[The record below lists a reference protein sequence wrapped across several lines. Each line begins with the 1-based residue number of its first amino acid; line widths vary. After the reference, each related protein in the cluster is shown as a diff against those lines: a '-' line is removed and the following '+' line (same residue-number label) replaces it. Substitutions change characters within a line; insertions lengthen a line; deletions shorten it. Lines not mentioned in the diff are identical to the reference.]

1 MSEKIRTNIS
11 AGVEGNASAG
21 TYQDRTP
28 ADSFEPLKA
37 SRLTQSNIEDS
48 HDYVVRA
55 TAANGLI
62 RAFACTT
69 RDLVEECRKIHNTF
83 PICTAAIGRLM
94 SSALMMG
101 VDLKGDRSVLT
112 LTIKG
117 DGPIKGLT
125 ATSDNLGNVK
135 GFVSNPSVLLPPNK
149 AGHLNVGEALGKGKL
164 SVIKDIGLK
173 EPYIGSVDLQTGE
186 IAEDLTYYFAVS
198 EQIPSSVGL
207 GVLMNTNNTVKQ
219 SGGFILQLM
228 PDATE
233 DVISKLEEKLS
244 NIKSVTAML
253 DEGMTP
259 EEMLQ
264 FILGDM
270 DLEINDHI
278 PVRFH
283 CNCSREKVSKALISL
298 GKKELE
304 DLIADK
310 KTQDVFCDY
319 CEKHYSFS
327 VAELQEL
334 YDEAK

>member
-1 MSEKIRTNIS
+1 MAEKIRSNTG
-11 AGVEGNASAG
+11 AGVKETSAG
-21 TYQDRTP
+21 TY
-28 ADSFEPLKA
+28 
-37 SRLTQSNIEDS
+37 

-69 RDLVEECRKIHNTF
+69 KDLVEECRKTHNTF

-101 VDLKGDRSVLT
+101 VDLKGARSVIT
-112 LTIKG
+112 LTVKG
-117 DGPIKGLT
+117 DGPIKGIT
-125 ATSDNLGNVK
+125 ATADNLGNVK
-135 GFVSNPSVLLPPNK
+135 GFVSNPNVLLPPNE
-149 AGHLNVGEALGKGKL
+149 AGHLNVGGALGHGKL
-164 SVIKDIGLK
+164 SVIKDIGLR
-173 EPYIGSVDLQTGE
+173 EPYIGSVDLRTGE

-207 GVLMNTNNTVKQ
+207 GVLMNRNNTVRQ
-219 SGGFILQLM
+219 SGGFIIQLM

-233 DVISKLEEKLS
+233 EVISKLEQKLS
-244 NIKSVTAML
+244 NVKPVTHML

-259 EEMLQ
+259 EEMLR

-270 DLEINDHI
+270 ELEINDHI
-278 PVRFH
+278 PVRFK
-283 CNCSREKVSKALISL
+283 CNCSRDKVSQALISL

-304 DLIADK
+304 QLIDEGK
-310 KTQDVFCDY
+310 PQDVFCDY

-327 VAELQEL
+327 TAELQKL
-334 YDEAK
+334 YDEAR

>member
-1 MSEKIRTNIS
+1 M
-11 AGVEGNASAG
+11 EG
-21 TYQDRTP
+21 
-28 ADSFEPLKA
+28 
-37 SRLTQSNIEDS
+37 S

-55 TAANGLI
+55 TASNGLI

-69 RDLVEECRKIHNTF
+69 KDLVEECRKTHNTF

-101 VDLKGDRSVLT
+101 VDLKGARSVIT

-117 DGPIKGLT
+117 EGPVKGLT
-125 ATSDNLGNVK
+125 ATADNLGNVK
-135 GFVSNPSVLLPPNK
+135 GFVSNPNVLLPPNE
-149 AGHLNVGEALGKGKL
+149 AGHLNVGGAIGQGKL

-173 EPYIGSVDLQTGE
+173 EPYIGSVDLQTSE

-207 GVLMNTNNTVKQ
+207 GVLMNKNNTVRQ
-219 SGGFILQLM
+219 AGGFIIQLM
-228 PDATE
+228 PDATDE
-233 DVISKLEEKLS
+233 VISKLEAKLS
-244 NIKSVTAML
+244 GIKSVTSML

-283 CNCSREKVSKALISL
+283 CNCSRDKVSKALISL

-304 DLIADK
+304 QLIEDGK
-310 KTQDVFCDY
+310 PQDVFCDY

-327 VAELQEL
+327 TAELQNL
-334 YDEAK
+334 YDNAK

>member
-1 MSEKIRTNIS
+1 MSDKIRVNLS
-11 AGVEGNASAG
+11 AGEETDVSTG
-21 TYQDRTP
+21 TY
-28 ADSFEPLKA
+28 
-37 SRLTQSNIEDS
+37 

-55 TAANGLI
+55 TASNGLI

-69 RDLVEECRKIHNTF
+69 KDLVEECRKTHNTF

-101 VDLKGDRSVLT
+101 VDLKGARSVIT
-112 LTIKG
+112 LTVKG
-117 DGPIKGLT
+117 EGPIKGLT
-125 ATSDNLGNVK
+125 ATADNLGNVK
-135 GFVSNPSVLLPPNK
+135 GFVSNPNVLLPPNE
-149 AGHLNVGEALGKGKL
+149 AGHLNVGGALGQGKL

-207 GVLMNTNNTVKQ
+207 GVLMNKNNTVKQ
-219 SGGFILQLM
+219 AGGFIIQLM
-228 PDATE
+228 PDATD
-233 DVISKLEEKLS
+233 DVISRLEEKLS
-244 NIKSVTAML
+244 HIKSVTSML

-259 EEMLQ
+259 EDMLR

-270 DLEINDHI
+270 ELEINDHI

-283 CNCSREKVSKALISL
+283 CNCSRDKVSKALISL

-304 DLIADK
+304 QLIEDGK
-310 KTQDVFCDY
+310 PQDVFCDY

-327 VAELQEL
+327 SAELKTL
-334 YDEAK
+334 YDNAK

>member
-1 MSEKIRTNIS
+1 MADKIRVNTS
-11 AGVEGNASAG
+11 AGSEADASTG
-21 TYQDRTP
+21 IYQDRILT
-28 ADSFEPLKA
+28 DSFEPLKA
-37 SRLTQSNIEDS
+37 ARLPRLKIEGS

-55 TAANGLI
+55 TASNGLI

-69 RDLVEECRKIHNTF
+69 KDLVEECRKTHNTF

-101 VDLKGDRSVLT
+101 VDLKGARSVIT

-117 DGPIKGLT
+117 EGPVKGLT
-125 ATSDNLGNVK
+125 ATADNLGNVK
-135 GFVSNPSVLLPPNK
+135 GFVSNPNVLLPPNE
-149 AGHLNVGEALGKGKL
+149 AGHLNVGGAIGQGKL

-173 EPYIGSVDLQTGE
+173 EPYIGSVDLQTSE

-207 GVLMNTNNTVKQ
+207 GVLMNKNNTVRQ
-219 SGGFILQLM
+219 AGGFIIQLM
-228 PDATE
+228 PDATDE
-233 DVISKLEEKLS
+233 VISKLEAKLS
-244 NIKSVTAML
+244 GIKSVTSML

-283 CNCSREKVSKALISL
+283 CNCSRDKVSKALISL

-304 DLIADK
+304 QLIEDGK
-310 KTQDVFCDY
+310 PQDVFCDY

-327 VAELQEL
+327 TAELQNL
-334 YDEAK
+334 YDNAK

>member
-1 MSEKIRTNIS
+1 MSDKIRVNTS
-11 AGVEGNASAG
+11 AGAEVNASTG
-21 TYQDRTP
+21 TYQDRIL

-37 SRLTQSNIEDS
+37 ARLPRLKIEGS

-55 TAANGLI
+55 TASNGLI

-69 RDLVEECRKIHNTF
+69 RELVEECRKTHNTF

-101 VDLKGDRSVLT
+101 VDLKGARSVIT
-112 LTIKG
+112 LTVKG

-125 ATSDNLGNVK
+125 ATADNLGNVK
-135 GFVSNPSVLLPPNK
+135 GFVSNPNVLLPQNE
-149 AGHLNVGEALGKGKL
+149 AGHLNVGGALGQGKL

-207 GVLMNTNNTVKQ
+207 GVLMNKNNTVKQ
-219 SGGFILQLM
+219 AGGFIIQLM

-233 DVISKLEEKLS
+233 EVISKLEDKLS
-244 NIKSVTAML
+244 HIKSVTSML

-278 PVRFH
+278 PVQFH
-283 CNCSREKVSKALISL
+283 CNCSRDKVSKALISL

-304 DLIADK
+304 KLIEDGK
-310 KTQDVFCDY
+310 PQDVFCDY

-327 VAELQEL
+327 SAELQTL
-334 YDEAK
+334 YDNAK

>member
-1 MSEKIRTNIS
+1 MSDKIRVNTS
-11 AGVEGNASAG
+11 AGVEDASTG
-21 TYQDRTP
+21 TYR
-28 ADSFEPLKA
+28 
-37 SRLTQSNIEDS
+37 
-48 HDYVVRA
+48 DYVVRA
-55 TAANGLI
+55 TASHGLI

-69 RDLVEECRKIHNTF
+69 KDLVDECRRVHNTF

-101 VDLKGDRSVLT
+101 VDLKGSRSVLT

-125 ATSDNLGNVK
+125 ATADNLGNVK
-135 GFVSNPSVLLPPNK
+135 GFVSNPNVLLPPNE
-149 AGHLNVGEALGKGKL
+149 AGHLNVGGALGHGKL

-173 EPYIGSVDLQTGE
+173 EPYVGSVDLRTGE

-207 GVLMNTNNTVKQ
+207 GVLMNKNNTVRQ
-219 SGGFILQLM
+219 AGGFIIQLM
-228 PDATE
+228 PDATDE
-233 DVISKLEEKLS
+233 VISKLETKLS
-244 NIKSVTAML
+244 NIKSVTSML
-253 DEGMTP
+253 NDGMTP

-270 DLEINDHI
+270 DLEINDQI

-283 CNCSREKVSKALISL
+283 CDCNRDKVSRALISI

-304 DLIADK
+304 ELIADGK
-310 KTQDVFCDY
+310 PQDVFCDY

-327 VAELQEL
+327 TAELQDL
-334 YDEAK
+334 YNSAN